1 MLTSALAAN
10 TSFHL
15 LLSSMLAPLNL
26 GLRKLRVVLFR
37 VDLRMRPGSEA
48 IDVIGGVVVAFVAGI
63 VFRSDICSSILT
75 SGLEFVTA
83 SGRLSASGTAV
94 GCSIGTYSDAVV
106 GGVVI
111 GRVPFT
117 LGSSKLGGK
126 TGPI

>member
-1 MLTSALAAN
+1 MLFVVVICSPMWYAL
-10 TSFHL
+10 S
-15 LLSSMLAPLNL
+15 LNL
-26 GLRKLRVVLFR
+26 GLRKSRVVLFR

-48 IDVIGGVVVAFVAGI
+48 IDVIGGVVVAFVIGI
-63 VFRSDICSSILT
+63 VFRSDICSLLLT
-75 SGLEFVTA
+75 SGPEFVTA

-94 GCSIGTYSDAVV
+94 GCSIGTYISNAVA

-117 LGSSKLGGK
+117 LGSSKLGRK

>member
-1 MLTSALAAN
+1 MLYAL
-10 TSFHL
+10 
-15 LLSSMLAPLNL
+15 PLNL
-26 GLRKLRVVLFR
+26 GLRKSRVVLFR
-37 VDLRMRPGSEA
+37 VDLRMRPESEA
-48 IDVIGGVVVAFVAGI
+48 IDVIGGVIVAFVTGI

-75 SGLEFVTA
+75 SGPEFVTA
-83 SGRLSASGTAV
+83 SGRLSAAGTAV
-94 GCSIGTYSDAVV
+94 GCSIGTYSNAIA

>member
-1 MLTSALAAN
+1 M
-10 TSFHL
+10 
-15 LLSSMLAPLNL
+15 NL
-26 GLRKLRVVLFR
+26 GLRKSRVVLFR

-48 IDVIGGVVVAFVAGI
+48 IDVIGGVIVAFITGI

-75 SGLEFVTA
+75 SGLELVTA
-83 SGRLSASGTAV
+83 SGRLSAAGTAV
-94 GCSIGTYSDAVV
+94 GCSIGTYSNAVA

-117 LGSSKLGGK
+117 LASSKLGGK